1 MYLCLMHHGKAE
13 PYSMDKED
21 GLRHLTEKG
30 RSDVMTMASLAAQWW
45 PMGTLRLWTSP
56 SVRTCETAEIMGHQ
70 LHPTT
75 VQTWEAIEKGDFMP
89 LHEEILSDALAQS
102 VLIVG
107 HSPFLEDW
115 TKKITGASFDYKTG
129 ALLCIDYD
137 PYDGTYG
144 KGKILLLFHPQG
156 AQMLFR
162 K

>member
-1 MYLCLMHHGKAE
+1 
-13 PYSMDKED
+13 
-21 GLRHLTEKG
+21 
-30 RSDVMTMASLAAQWW
+30 
-45 PMGTLRLWTSP
+45 
-56 SVRTCETAEIMGHQ
+56 
-70 LHPTT
+70 
-75 VQTWEAIEKGDFMP
+75 MP

-144 KGKILLLFHPQG
+144 KGKSYCFSILKERRCCFGSDGVPVLYSCKH
-156 AQMLFR
+156 
-162 K
+162 